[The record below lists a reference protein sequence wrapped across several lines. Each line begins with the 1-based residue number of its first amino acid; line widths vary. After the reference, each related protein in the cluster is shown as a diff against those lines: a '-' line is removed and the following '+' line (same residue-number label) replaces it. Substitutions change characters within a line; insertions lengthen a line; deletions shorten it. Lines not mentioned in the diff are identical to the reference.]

1 MLPLSKQE
9 VILEWRRVKTVC
21 FWSYSVFAI
30 VWKYALGRQGCRHY
44 TVEERGPY
52 THYPFSYITFTTRD
66 RDISYGRVGRGT

>member
-1 MLPLSKQE
+1 MAC
-9 VILEWRRVKTVC
+9 VKTVC

-52 THYPFSYITFTTRD
+52 THYIYYCTRD
-66 RDISYGRVGRGT
+66 RDISYGGGGVGGT

>member
-1 MLPLSKQE
+1 MAC
-9 VILEWRRVKTVC
+9 VRTVC

-52 THYPFSYITFTTRD
+52 THYIYY
-66 RDISYGRVGRGT
+66 YGYGHFVRGRGGVIQNFSKVIIQ